1 MTVHLH
7 GQWEKANRIQN
18 PRTRFLTPSIFR
30 DQSNGLYASSNLFTY
45 LHLRKHHT
53 GIRLTY
59 LMLVEVLT
67 APHCLRYLSIEGTIG
82 LETWPNYF
90 NAPGFELHH
99 LNKSPPNLLRRN
111 DDRDAAPIHVSPD
124 IRVIMAR
131 V

>member
-1 MTVHLH
+1 
-7 GQWEKANRIQN
+7 
-18 PRTRFLTPSIFR
+18 
-30 DQSNGLYASSNLFTY
+30 
-45 LHLRKHHT
+45 
-53 GIRLTY
+53 
-59 LMLVEVLT
+59 MLVEVLT